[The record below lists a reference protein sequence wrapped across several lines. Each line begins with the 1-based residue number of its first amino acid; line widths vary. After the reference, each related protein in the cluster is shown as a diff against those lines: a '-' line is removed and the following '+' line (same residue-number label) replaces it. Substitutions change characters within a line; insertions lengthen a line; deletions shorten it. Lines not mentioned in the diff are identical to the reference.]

1 MEILYGNVFLG
12 ENIMQA
18 VSVYEAMKTESEYY
32 NEALSK
38 WCLDGNEMKSPSL
51 SAPHFQKIVGHL
63 QSKHIL

>member
-1 MEILYGNVFLG
+1 
-12 ENIMQA
+12 MQA